1 MSDPTDAVIDAVPGA
16 GQRRHEVSEEL
27 SRSLGSIWQRHAGGR
42 PSTTSVE
49 ISGDVVKYVMEGAVS
64 SIDTE
69 PAVDESGAEVIRSPS
84 SSRYQNEA
92 IAAVRRITKR
102 RVRGFIPKR
111 DEKSDLAT
119 DTYIL
124 EPVHVAR

>member
-1 MSDPTDAVIDAVPGA
+1 MSNPTDQVPSA
-16 GQRRHEVSEEL
+16 ARRRVDLTEEL

-42 PSTTSVE
+42 PTATSVE
-49 ISGDVVKYVMEGAVS
+49 LSSDVIKYVMEGAVS
-64 SIDTE
+64 TIDTE
-69 PAVDESGAEVIRSPS
+69 PTVDESGNEVLRSPS
-84 SSRYQNEA
+84 SNRYKNEA
-92 IAAVRRITKR
+92 IAAVSRITRR

-111 DEKSDLAT
+111 DEKTDLAT

>member
-1 MSDPTDAVIDAVPGA
+1 MSEPTDAAPSAGA
-16 GQRRHEVSEEL
+16 GSDAGEEL

-64 SIDTE
+64 GIDTE
-69 PAVDESGAEVIRSPS
+69 PSVDESGAEVLARRARPATRTRRS
-84 SSRYQNEA
+84 
-92 IAAVRRITKR
+92 RRSAGSPAPGAR
-102 RVRGFIPKR
+102 LHPER

-124 EPVHVAR
+124 EPVHIAR

>member
-1 MSDPTDAVIDAVPGA
+1 MSEPTDEAPSA
-16 GQRRHEVSEEL
+16 GSRRADLSEEL

-42 PSTTSVE
+42 PETTSVE

-64 SIDTE
+64 NIDTE
-69 PAVDESGAEVIRSPS
+69 PSVDESGAEVLRSPS
-84 SSRYQNEA
+84 STRYQNEA
-92 IAAVRRITKR
+92 IAAVRRITRR

-124 EPVHVAR
+124 EPVHIAR

>member
-1 MSDPTDAVIDAVPGA
+1 MSNPTDGA
-16 GQRRHEVSEEL
+16 PSAGGRRADLSEEL

-42 PSTTSVE
+42 PETTTVE
-49 ISGDVVKYVMEGAVS
+49 ISGDVVKCVMEGAVS

-69 PAVDESGAEVIRSPS
+69 PTVDESGAAVLRSPS
-84 SSRYQNEA
+84 STRYRNEA
-92 IAAVRRITKR
+92 VAAVGRITRR

-124 EPVHVAR
+124 EPVHIAR